1 MNDNLNNQ
9 NNNFGYNPL
18 TTGGG
23 QNNYHTT
30 NNNIRIVNNNPNTH
44 KSKLQITEE
53 IEILKKKIKNNK
65 IKLSDLNEETKI
77 MVENMIVEDELRIN
91 ELEHELESRKSEL
104 VIIIVYSFVA
114 LIFMLIVYYI
124 ALTSIRR

>member
-1 MNDNLNNQ
+1 MNDNFNNQ

-30 NNNIRIVNNNPNTH
+30 NNNIRIVNNNPNAH
-44 KSKLQITEE
+44 KSESQITEE

-65 IKLSDLNEETKI
+65 IKLNDLNEETKI

-91 ELEHELESRKSEL
+91 ELEHELESRKREL
-104 VIIIVYSFVA
+104 VIIIVCSFVL
-114 LIFMLIVYYI
+114 LILMPIVCYI
-124 ALTSIRR
+124 ALTLIRR